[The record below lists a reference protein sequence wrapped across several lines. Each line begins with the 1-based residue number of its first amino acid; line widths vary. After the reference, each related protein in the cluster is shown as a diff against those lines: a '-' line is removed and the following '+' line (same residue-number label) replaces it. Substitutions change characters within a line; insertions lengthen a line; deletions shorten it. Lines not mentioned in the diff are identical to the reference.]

1 MPKIYKI
8 TLKDHLRLA
17 KVTLVYIIVF
27 ILFAI
32 FTLLQRT
39 DNSFFVT
46 KVSLVILLLFILPS
60 IYLHISYYFHH
71 KGWIIREYSD
81 YLEIQTEKN
90 GISLIIIDKNNI
102 IEINIYMAPTTI
114 DYNTSNGLPSEDYN
128 YAKIIIPGKEVIITN
143 LIYPDLKALAS
154 KFFNI
159 KLNYH
164 KTIFPD
170 I

>member
-1 MPKIYKI
+1 MK
-8 TLKDHLRLA
+8 
-17 KVTLVYIIVF
+17 
-27 ILFAI
+27 
-32 FTLLQRT
+32 
-39 DNSFFVT
+39 S
-46 KVSLVILLLFILPS
+46 
-60 IYLHISYYFHH
+60 
-71 KGWIIREYSD
+71 
-81 YLEIQTEKN
+81 
-90 GISLIIIDKNNI
+90 
-102 IEINIYMAPTTI
+102 IYMAPTTI